1 MTASCVCVASVC
13 IDPLFVQITISE
25 SETRIMGPDDT
36 EDNFSFPLIEMLD
49 QVFEETLEEVK
60 NHNKTLTEE
69 VDLQVASHVKVVFT
83 MS

>member
-1 MTASCVCVASVC
+1 
-13 IDPLFVQITISE
+13 
-25 SETRIMGPDDT
+25 MGPDDMD
-36 EDNFSFPLIEMLD
+36 DNFSFPLIEMLD

>member
-1 MTASCVCVASVC
+1 
-13 IDPLFVQITISE
+13 
-25 SETRIMGPDDT
+25 MGPDDMD
-36 EDNFSFPLIEMLD
+36 DNFSFPLIEMLD

-83 MS
+83 MSWKPNDSIICKYFSL

>member
-1 MTASCVCVASVC
+1 
-13 IDPLFVQITISE
+13 
-25 SETRIMGPDDT
+25 MGPDDT

-60 NHNKTLTEE
+60 NHNKTITEE
-69 VDLQVASHVKVVFT
+69 VDLQVASQVKVKFP

>member
-1 MTASCVCVASVC
+1 
-13 IDPLFVQITISE
+13 
-25 SETRIMGPDDT
+25 MGPDDT

-69 VDLQVASHVKVVFT
+69 VDLQVASQVKV
-83 MS
+83 MSHQKPNIWKN